1 MNKTKKYCRGEQII
15 GQRFSLVREKPWH
28 VHRQSHLGSCC
39 LPVFD
44 TSRRYSV
51 TQSHKWNMA
60 NTDNINE
67 CMTNDS
73 LNGKSSS
80 GESLKFVKKLYIHGG
95 NISNWNRIKR
105 KTTPSSADEVSLI
118 IDVSGN
124 NITWLSKR

>member
-1 MNKTKKYCRGEQII
+1 MTRTPAKSPGKLLFTCIRHKPAV
-15 GQRFSLVREKPWH
+15 FSH
-28 VHRQSHLGSCC
+28 
-39 LPVFD
+39 
-44 TSRRYSV
+44 TV

-73 LNGKSSS
+73 LSGKSSS

-124 NITWLSKR
+124 NITWLRKR

>member
-1 MNKTKKYCRGEQII
+1 
-15 GQRFSLVREKPWH
+15 
-28 VHRQSHLGSCC
+28 
-39 LPVFD
+39 
-44 TSRRYSV
+44 
-51 TQSHKWNMA
+51 MA

-67 CMTNDS
+67 CMTKDS

-124 NITWLSKR
+124 NITWLRKR

>member
-1 MNKTKKYCRGEQII
+1 
-15 GQRFSLVREKPWH
+15 
-28 VHRQSHLGSCC
+28 
-39 LPVFD
+39 
-44 TSRRYSV
+44 
-51 TQSHKWNMA
+51 MA

-124 NITWLSKR
+124 NITWLRKRQVINYSSSCCKKAFFHLSKA